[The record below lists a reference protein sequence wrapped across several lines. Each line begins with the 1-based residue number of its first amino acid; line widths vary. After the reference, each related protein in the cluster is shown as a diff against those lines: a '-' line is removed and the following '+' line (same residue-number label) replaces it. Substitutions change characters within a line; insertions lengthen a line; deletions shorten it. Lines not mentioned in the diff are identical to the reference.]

1 MKRINNWL
9 IYIDKIYSFL
19 YFTLYLFML
28 LQHNNKY
35 FFFIFFLFISFIRI
49 VFNMLI
55 YQTAYIQLG
64 ENDILGN
71 VTFSNT
77 DNEIYVLMLTVHL
90 IIF

>member
-49 VFNMLI
+49 VLNMLI